1 VAEKRQRAKQRQ
13 AARREA
19 RQAERGD
26 GAATP
31 PGGDGAPG
39 GGVGTPGGG
48 SGMPGGGLPGG
59 TGAPG
64 GGAPDETRRDSDET
78 RSDEA
83 ARARDP
89 ERQEF
94 EDNVDLEVG
103 APPEDVGFSEF
114 TTRHAEPDPP
124 DFEID
129 DEELADDGADA
140 AAAPRTRGPR
150 GVRGGRDAAARP
162 AGGAERRERARVLE
176 FLKAVWAE
184 LQRVQWPN
192 RKQLTQLTGV
202 VLFFVVVVGAYLGA
216 LDAIF
221 SKLISSI
228 L

>member
-13 AARREA
+13 AARREQ
-19 RQAERGD
+19 RQAERG
-26 GAATP
+26 
-31 PGGDGAPG
+31 GDGAPGGSTGTPG

-48 SGMPGGGLPGG
+48 TPGGGV
-59 TGAPG
+59 GAPG
-64 GGAPDETRRDSDET
+64 GAADSRRE
-78 RSDEA
+78 EA

-89 ERQEF
+89 ERQEI
-94 EDNVDLEVG
+94 EENVDLEVG
-103 APPEDVGFSEF
+103 APPEDIGFSEF
-114 TTRHAEPDPP
+114 TTRHAGPPPP
-124 DFEID
+124 DFEFD
-129 DEELADDGADA
+129 DDELADGDGGPAEP
-140 AAAPRTRGPR
+140 PRTRGPR
-150 GVRGGRDAAARP
+150 GFRGDGSGGGRGRGGAAGAS

-176 FLKAVWAE
+176 FLRAVWAE